1 MKTLN
6 QIKVLIIRHSQ
17 HSAWLPMLMIFV
29 FSLFLPSC
37 EEKDEEV
44 LPTLN
49 TITASDSDITSTTA
63 VLKGEV
69 LELGNMRILE
79 YGIELSKTQIFSPS
93 TKGTIDGAPAPG
105 TYEITFTGLTPNTK
119 YYYKAYVLINT
130 AEWYSQNYENF
141 TTKP

>member
-6 QIKVLIIRHSQ
+6 QINIFIIQHSQ
-17 HSAWLPMLMIFV
+17 QPTWLPMLMIFV
-29 FSLFLPSC
+29 FTLFLTSC
-37 EEKDEEV
+37 EEKDDEV

-49 TITASDSDITSTTA
+49 TITASDADITSTTA

-69 LELGNMRILE
+69 LDLGNMRILE

-93 TKGTIDGAPAPG
+93 TKGKIDGAPAPG
-105 TYEITFTGLTPNTK
+105 TFEITFTGLTPNTK

-130 AEWYSQNYENF
+130 ADWYSPNVENF

>member
-6 QIKVLIIRHSQ
+6 QLKTFIIQHSQ
-17 HSAWLPMLMIFV
+17 YPTWPPMLMIFV
-29 FSLFLPSC
+29 FTLFLTSC

-49 TITASDSDITSTTA
+49 TITASDADITSTTA
-63 VLKGEV
+63 LLKGEV
-69 LELGNMRILE
+69 LDLGNMRLLE
-79 YGIELSKTQIFSPS
+79 YGIELSKNQIFYPS
-93 TKGTIDGAPAPG
+93 TKGTINGAPAPG

-130 AEWYSQNYENF
+130 ADYYSPNVENF